1 MRQGTGYAYGDGE
14 DYISYKCEGCGRRV
28 RVTPTQAQHFRGA
41 FTACSRVC
49 VLKARDLR
57 TQQVRRVMVMPGSTE
72 GAARGLEAGAA
83 QEREGER
90 DNAGELTP
98 PQRPA

>member
-14 DYISYKCEGCGRRV
+14 AGEDCISYKCEGCGQRV
-28 RVTPTQAQHFRGA
+28 QVTPTQAKYFRGG

-57 TQQVRRVMVMPGSTE
+57 AQQWRLSLEAPEPSE
-72 GAARGLEAGAA
+72 GAAHALGAQAGAA
-83 QEREGER
+83 QE
-90 DNAGELTP
+90 P
-98 PQRPA
+98 

>member
-14 DYISYKCEGCGRRV
+14 DHISYKCEGCGQRV
-28 RVTPTQAQHFRGA
+28 RVTPAQAQHFRGA

-57 TQQVRRVMVMPGSTE
+57 TQQARLVMGMPGLAE
-72 GAARGLEAGAA
+72 GAALGPEAGAA
-83 QEREGER
+83 QER
-90 DNAGELTP
+90 
-98 PQRPA
+98 